1 MRIIYNKILP
11 FKGFG
16 LINFL
21 GLVFSRVP
29 ENEVSLVVKQH
40 EQIHTEQQEELLAVG
55 AILSLVFCNIFASW
69 WYLLGVIVIPF
80 LVYFLSFLVEVCI
93 PPYHNAKIEYD
104 EEDNWVDKLVKIVQA
119 IKKVW
124 IDAYY
129 DNCFEREAYAN
140 EANSKYFVERKRF
153 AWIRY
158 ALKKSQRNG

>member
-1 MRIIYNKILP
+1 MKIIYNKILP

-21 GLVFSRVP
+21 GLVFSRIP
-29 ENEVSLVVKQH
+29 EDCISWIVKQH
-40 EQIHTEQQEELLAVG
+40 EQIHTEQQEEILAVG
-55 AILSLVFCNIFASW
+55 AILSLVLCNIFASW
-69 WYLLGVIVIPF
+69 WYLLGVIVVPF

-93 PPYHNAKIEYD
+93 PPYHNVKIEFHK
-104 EEDNWVDKLVKIVQA
+104 EDNWLEKLGKIVQA
-119 IKKVW
+119 IKQIWV
-124 IDAYY
+124 DAYH

-140 EANSKYFVERKRF
+140 EANPNYFVNRKRF